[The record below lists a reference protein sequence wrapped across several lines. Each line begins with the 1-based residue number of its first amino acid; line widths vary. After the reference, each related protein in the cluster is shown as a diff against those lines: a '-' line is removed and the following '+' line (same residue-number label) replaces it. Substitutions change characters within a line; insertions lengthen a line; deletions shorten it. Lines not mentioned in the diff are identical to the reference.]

1 MKTIKQKVKGYL
13 LSMLTI
19 GVMISNASAQSI
31 PGGFGDNLSM
41 QDTVSI
47 IVPVNWKIR
56 ATRSVLEKKVSW
68 TGHQHWQQV
77 LKTIA
82 KKNNFL
88 IATDHN
94 KRVITL
100 TNKKM
105 VYGAVPTKVVPKVKA
120 TISSPNKENIVP
132 EKTSPQPQQ
141 SITKKTN
148 TVKDTKGWSLSSAVT
163 ELFVSKRKTNLNLIE
178 ELTTNVMID
187 LGFNPEGMNV
197 DRDLNRK
204 DNIVKFSIDFYQ
216 NGKRVNTFILFDGE
230 SVYSPLIGEEKHVIL
245 LNWYSQNFTHPTKTI
260 PKPIAI
266 EKPPTISL
274 TPKIYNRP
282 TLKDEK
288 SYIIKREFVAQSGRM
303 LSEVLGDWS
312 ENIGVQL
319 VWDTEID
326 FKITRTIRFYNNYLL
341 SVENI
346 IKFYNKT
353 MSPLQTRF
361 FLKNKTLLVG
371 DLKLIYK
378 VSE

>member
-1 MKTIKQKVKGYL
+1 
-13 LSMLTI
+13 ML
-19 GVMISNASAQSI
+19 
-31 PGGFGDNLSM
+31 
-41 QDTVSI
+41 
-47 IVPVNWKIR
+47 
-56 ATRSVLEKKVSW
+56 
-68 TGHQHWQQV
+68 
-77 LKTIA
+77 

-105 VYGAVPTKVVPKVKA
+105 VYGVVPTKVVPKVKA
-120 TISSPNKENIVP
+120 TISSPNKENTVP
-132 EKTSPQPQQ
+132 EKIPPQPKQ
-141 SITKKTN
+141 SITQKIN
-148 TVKDTKGWSLSSAVT
+148 NVKDTKGWSLSNAVT

-274 TPKIYNRP
+274 TPKIYNTP

-288 SYIIKREFVAQSGRM
+288 SYVIKREFVAQSGKM
-303 LSEVLGDWS
+303 LSEVLSDWS
-312 ENIGVQL
+312 ESIGVQL
-319 VWDTEID
+319 VWNTEID

-341 SVENI
+341 SVDNI

>member
-1 MKTIKQKVKGYL
+1 
-13 LSMLTI
+13 
-19 GVMISNASAQSI
+19 MISNASAQSI

-56 ATRSVLEKKVSW
+56 ATRSVLAKKVSW
-68 TGHQHWQQV
+68 TGDQHWQQV

-105 VYGAVPTKVVPKVKA
+105 VYGVVPTKVVPKVKA
-120 TISSPNKENIVP
+120 TISSPQKENTVP
-132 EKTSPQPQQ
+132 EKTSPQPKQ
-141 SITKKTN
+141 STTQKIN
-148 TVKDTKGWSLSSAVT
+148 NVKDTKGWSLSNAVT

-260 PKPIAI
+260 PKPIVI

-274 TPKIYNRP
+274 TPKIYNTP

-288 SYIIKREFVAQSGRM
+288 SYAIKREFVAQSGKM
-303 LSEVLGDWS
+303 LSEVLSNWS
-312 ENIGVQL
+312 ESIGVQL

-341 SVENI
+341 SVDNI